1 MDRELN
7 SVWNLAEPLAQSM
20 GYELLKV
27 EFAVEHGSKVLRVYL
42 DKAGG
47 IVLEDCEN
55 FSQALGP
62 ALDVE
67 ANVEGSYHLE
77 VSSPGLDRPLSK
89 LAHYAAQ
96 LGNIVHVT
104 TEEPIDGRRNFKG
117 ELLKAEEEGG
127 LAAIEIQV
135 DQNLFRLELDGIKKA
150 NLDYFASEAK
160 RLKDAS
166 SKGRKKGRE
175 A

>member
-7 SVWNLAEPLAQSM
+7 SVWNLAEPLALSM

-27 EFAVEHGSKVLRVYL
+27 ESAVEHGGKVLRVYL

-47 IVLEDCEN
+47 IVLEDCES
-55 FSQALGP
+55 FSHALGP
-62 ALDVE
+62 VLDVE
-67 ANVEGSYHLE
+67 ANVEGRYHLE

-89 LAHYAAQ
+89 LAHFSAQ
-96 LGNIVHVT
+96 LGNIVQVT
-104 TEEPIDGRRNFKG
+104 TEEPIEGRRKFKG
-117 ELLKAEEEGG
+117 ELLKAEGEGE
-127 LAAIEIQV
+127 ASAIEIQV
-135 DQNLFRLELDGIKKA
+135 DQDLFRIELDRIKKA

-160 RLKDAS
+160 RLKADS
-166 SKGRKKGRE
+166 DRGRKKGRK